1 VYQTR
6 YRLLVELLRRFL
18 VAAVESGD
26 PARVCSVACQAVATM
41 YTLLLGH
48 PVDRRG
54 RCRSCRRPGAVVGL
68 GRRRCRVFIGAGF
81 YLLSSGEFL
90 CSHLARELGLPG
102 PPTREADDL
111 PEPRDSAG
119 VAPTGAPETG
129 VLPAI
134 TLDAREPGG
143 LEESGRPE
151 LDHGGAGKF
160 SDDPRS
166 RHGPAEDPPPGPG
179 RSLLLTGGNPG
190 VAR

>member
-111 PEPRDSAG
+111 PEPGDSAG
-119 VAPTGAPETG
+119 VASAVAPETG
-129 VLPAI
+129 VLPAVAPG
-134 TLDAREPGG
+134 ARDPGSP
-143 LEESGRPE
+143 EKSGRPE
-151 LDHGGAGKF
+151 LDCGGARTFPNGT
-160 SDDPRS
+160 RS
-166 RHGPAEDPPPGPG
+166 RRGPAEDPPPDAG
-179 RSLLLTGGNPG
+179 RSLLLTGGKPG
-190 VAR
+190 VAQ

>member
-26 PARVCSVACQAVATM
+26 PAQVCSVACQAVATM
-41 YTLLLGH
+41 YILLLGH

-111 PEPRDSAG
+111 PEP
-119 VAPTGAPETG
+119 
-129 VLPAI
+129 
-134 TLDAREPGG
+134 
-143 LEESGRPE
+143 
-151 LDHGGAGKF
+151 
-160 SDDPRS
+160 
-166 RHGPAEDPPPGPG
+166 
-179 RSLLLTGGNPG
+179 
-190 VAR
+190 